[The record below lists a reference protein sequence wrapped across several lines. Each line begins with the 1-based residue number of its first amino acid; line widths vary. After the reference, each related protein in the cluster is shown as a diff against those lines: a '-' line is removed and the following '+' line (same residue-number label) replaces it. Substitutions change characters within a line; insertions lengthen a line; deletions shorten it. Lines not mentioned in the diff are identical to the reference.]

1 MKSEASAGY
10 FRAGFNCAQSVFA
23 PFAKER
29 GLAEEDALRIA
40 AGFGAGMVRTQA
52 TCGAATGGLMAL
64 GLAKGYVRSDDGAG
78 RAAMLGAGKEL
89 FEGFRARFGHLSCA
103 DLLGCDLNTEEG
115 RARHEA
121 EGQREEICVKCVEW
135 TSAEVERLSGVYK

>member
-1 MKSEASAGY
+1 MKSEESAGY
-10 FRAGFNCAQSVFA
+10 FRKGFNCAQSVFV

-29 GLAEEDALRIA
+29 GLAEEEALRIA

-64 GLAKGYVRSDDGAG
+64 GLAKGYVRSDDAAG
-78 RAAMLGAGKEL
+78 RAAMLAAGKAL
-89 FEGFRARFGHLSCA
+89 FEGFLARFGHLSCA
-103 DLLGCDLNTEEG
+103 DLLGCDLNTEAG

-121 EGQREEICVKCVEW
+121 EGQREGICVKCVEW
-135 TSAEVERLSGVYK
+135 ASGEADRLSGVDK

>member
-1 MKSEASAGY
+1 MKSEESAGY

-23 PFAKER
+23 PYAKGR

-40 AGFGAGMVRTQA
+40 AGFGAGMARTQA

-64 GLAKGYVRSDDGAG
+64 GLLEGFVRPDDAEG
-78 RAAMLGAGKEL
+78 RAAMIAAGKEL
-89 FEGFRARFGHLSCA
+89 LEDFRARFGHLSCA
-103 DLLGCDLNTEEG
+103 DLLGCDLNADEG

-121 EGQREEICVKCVEW
+121 EGQREAICMECVKW
-135 TSAEVERLSGVYK
+135 AAAEVERLSGGEV